1 MATEGEETI
10 EFQTSVIIPE
20 IVTGG
25 ESSTEVEEEE
35 STPSPKSLAEQL
47 EDAKLDAKKAAEALD
62 DLISGIRAVKRILD
76 NHADDDEK
84 KSKAEL
90 IAKDEDLIASLSERL
105 HGVLGSDLLALANAA
120 NMVRGHAKLASDE
133 ATSAVSEMQEAREE
147 AQKSNANA
155 RTAAKISKKL
165 YEDNL
170 VLQDQVGHLKKE
182 RRTLVR
188 AVRDLQKE
196 QEKTSRF
203 DTWRLL
209 EEHVQNS
216 VTIHEMILKT
226 PTRGVGKKSFFD
238 SAYDSTTSRSLCD
251 DASNYVSVP
260 ASVEKPKK
268 MGRISPTPT
277 ASCSEDSMSYK
288 NDGESGPARFSSEDQ
303 ENAGMPRD
311 VSLVKPRPTSPLGTP
326 ITSPAGVTAESQELK
341 PICDPKIL
349 RTLAI
354 PGDQRMDGTALP
366 SPRVRIAPGLYE
378 V

>member
-1 MATEGEETI
+1 MATEEVETI
-10 EFQTSVIIPE
+10 EFQTSVIIPDTT
-20 IVTGG
+20 VTGG
-25 ESSTEVEEEE
+25 ESAQGE
-35 STPSPKSLAEQL
+35 PSPKSLAQQL
-47 EDAKLDAKKAAEALD
+47 EEAKLDAKKSAEALD

-84 KSKAEL
+84 ESAKEESIVKDEEL
-90 IAKDEDLIASLSERL
+90 IANLSDRL
-105 HGVLGSDLLALANAA
+105 PGILGSDLMALVNAA
-120 NMVRGHAKLASDE
+120 NMARGHAKLASDE
-133 ATSAVSEMQEAREE
+133 AASAVSEMQEARKEAEE
-147 AQKSNANA
+147 SNTKA

-170 VLQDQVGHLKKE
+170 VLQQQVVHLKKE
-182 RRTLVR
+182 RRTLVK
-188 AVRDLQKE
+188 AVKDLQQE
-196 QEKTSRF
+196 QEQTSRF

-226 PTRGVGKKSFFD
+226 PTRGTGKKSFFD
-238 SAYDSTTSRSLCD
+238 SAHESTRSMMSD
-251 DASNYVSVP
+251 DGSHFTNAP

-268 MGRISPTPT
+268 FGRISPTPT
-277 ASCSEDSMSYK
+277 ASCSEDSMSYQK
-288 NDGESGPARFSSEDQ
+288 HEGGSTPASVSEDQ
-303 ENAGMPRD
+303 ENVGMPTD

-326 ITSPAGVTAESQELK
+326 IISREGNGNESQELK
-341 PICDPKIL
+341 PICNPNIL

-354 PGDQRMDGTALP
+354 PGDERMDGRELP